1 MTVVLTALI
10 AMNVVSCR
18 KDFNKFV
25 NSMFN
30 EEKAGNDEVETLFET
45 LTKSMVGI
53 NISEAVESFCRD

>member
-1 MTVVLTALI
+1 MTVVLAALI

-18 KDFNKFV
+18 KDFNKFL

-45 LTKSMVGI
+45 LTKSGR
-53 NISEAVESFCRD
+53 NQYYRGS